1 MKKNGQVSYTLL
13 QQLMARAWD
22 EGDMQRLMLLSRAVD
37 QASCQLLEDA
47 EEGRNAIS
55 CP

>member
-1 MKKNGQVSYTLL
+1 MKTSGQVSYTLL

-22 EGDMQRLMLLSRAVD
+22 EGDMQQLMLLSRAVD
-37 QASCQLLEDA
+37 QASCQLLEDTEA
-47 EEGRNAIS
+47 GRNAIS